1 MQKQTTAAAAKNI
14 NATTVV
20 AKKAKVAVVRQ
31 ARTKVDY
38 VADCK
43 PVAKVAAATIQLY
56 SGNKRLYATTAALFC
71 AALGITPASN
81 KIALA
86 RVMGQ
91 FTAISN
97 ISGKDYTNDFLKGG
111 DIVYITH
118 ALKGI
123 AGNPAHAWAVKA
135 LSSINDQILADM
147 AARLVAQKLAA
158 DIITAVQAVDKWLS
172 AYRQAAA
179 KAQKTA

>member
-1 MQKQTTAAAAKNI
+1 MQKQTAAAKNTNT
-14 NATTVV
+14 NAAPV
-20 AKKAKVAVVRQ
+20 APKKAKVAVVRQ
-31 ARTKVDY
+31 ARTKIDY

-43 PVAKVAAATIQLY
+43 PTAKVAANTITLY
-56 SGNKRLYATTAALFC
+56 AGNKRLYATTAALFC
-71 AALGITPASN
+71 AAMGITPVSN

-97 ISGKDYTNDFLKGG
+97 IAGKDFTNDFLRGG
-111 DIVYITH
+111 DIVYISH
-118 ALKGI
+118 ALKGL
-123 AGNPAHAWAVKA
+123 AGNPAHAWAVKQA
-135 LSSINDQILADM
+135 QSINDGILADM
-147 AARLVAQKLAA
+147 AGRFAAQKLAP
-158 DIITAVQAVDKWLS
+158 DITTAVQAVDKYLQ